1 MRNTNRLSFLNH
13 KSAEQL
19 EALWE
24 NTFAGAE
31 NDRHVPAH
39 VPKQYAVPNKSLL
52 LGFAAQNTG
61 LWLIQRID
69 DKDILG
75 YVVYGQIGPFPNSMG
90 IVIGR
95 KFARQ
100 GYALETCQELLAWLK
115 REGRAEVF
123 ANCLETNLPI
133 IGLLG
138 QVGFE
143 HLGLTGKSYAGISEL
158 NLRKQL

>member
-1 MRNTNRLSFLNH
+1 MRTTERLTFLNH

-31 NDRHVPAH
+31 NDSHVHAH
-39 VPKQYAVPNKSLL
+39 VPLQYAVPNKSLL
-52 LGFAAQNTG
+52 LGFAAQNKG
-61 LWLIQRID
+61 LWLIQRIED
-69 DKDILG
+69 NAILG

-90 IVIGR
+90 IVIGK

-115 REGRAEVF
+115 QEGKAEVF
-123 ANCLETNLPI
+123 ANCLESNLPI
-133 IGLLG
+133 INLLY
-138 QVGFE
+138 QLGFKN
-143 HLGLTGKSYAGISEL
+143 LGPTGKSYDSKPEL
-158 NLRKQL
+158 NFRKQL

>member
-1 MRNTNRLSFLNH
+1 MRNTKRLTFHNH
-13 KSAEQL
+13 KSFEQL

-31 NDRHVPAH
+31 NDRHVHAH
-39 VPKQYAVPNKSLL
+39 TPLQYAVPNRSVLL
-52 LGFAAQNTG
+52 NYAEQNKA
-61 LWLIQRID
+61 LWLIQRIE

-75 YVVYGQIGPFPNSMG
+75 YVIFGQIGPFPNSMG
-90 IVIGR
+90 IVIGK

-115 REGRAEVF
+115 REGKTVVF
-123 ANCLETNLPI
+123 ANCLESNLPI

-138 QVGFE
+138 QLGFE
-143 HLGLTGKSYAGISEL
+143 NLGSTGKSYGGIDEL
-158 NLRKQL
+158 NFRKQL